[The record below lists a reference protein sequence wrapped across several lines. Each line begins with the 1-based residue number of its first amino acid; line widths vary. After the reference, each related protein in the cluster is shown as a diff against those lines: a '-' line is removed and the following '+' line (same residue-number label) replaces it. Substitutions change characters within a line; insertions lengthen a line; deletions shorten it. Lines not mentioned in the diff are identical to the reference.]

1 MTLREISSFVLT
13 GDRPAKCIAQ
23 KATIQA
29 AEENEQ
35 VFLQQLREIVPN
47 EEAYDN
53 LLCAYTAA
61 AGAWE
66 ESGHQRGMQDGARLV
81 IDLLDTGT
89 LPPSPSSL
97 NVRAVMAKRSS

>member
-23 KATIQA
+23 KTTIQA

-35 VFLQQLREIVPN
+35 VFLQQLRAVVSDEKT
-47 EEAYDN
+47 YSN
-53 LLCAYTAA
+53 LLFAYNAV

-66 ESGHQRGMQDGARLV
+66 ESGHQCGMQDGARLV

-89 LPPSPSSL
+89 LPPFPAGL
-97 NVRAVMAKRSS
+97 TARAVMAKRGS

>member
-35 VFLQQLREIVPN
+35 AFFRQLREAVSN
-47 EEAYDN
+47 EKTYSN
-53 LLCAYTAA
+53 LLFAYNAV

-89 LPPSPSSL
+89 LPPSPADITAH
-97 NVRAVMAKRSS
+97 AVMAKRS